1 MKRLLV
7 ALLFFYISNAICADS
22 DVYLCTDEHGV
33 KEYRNTGLN
42 KSCKKVDLPGITTIP
57 ATAVKKS
64 AKSAI
69 SPGNFP
75 QVDDATQKRRDS
87 DRKKILSDELAAEQ
101 KKLNDLNTEY
111 KNGEPDRLGDDR
123 NYAKYQERTSSL
135 KDDVA
140 RTQKNIEAL
149 QREISKTNQE

>member
-1 MKRLLV
+1 M
-7 ALLFFYISNAICADS
+7 
-22 DVYLCTDEHGV
+22 
-33 KEYRNTGLN
+33 
-42 KSCKKVDLPGITTIP
+42 
-57 ATAVKKS
+57 
-64 AKSAI
+64 
-69 SPGNFP
+69 
-75 QVDDATQKRRDS
+75 DDATQKRRDS

-111 KNGEPDRLGDDR
+111 KNGEPDRLGDER
-123 NYAKYQERTSSL
+123 NNAKYQERTSSL